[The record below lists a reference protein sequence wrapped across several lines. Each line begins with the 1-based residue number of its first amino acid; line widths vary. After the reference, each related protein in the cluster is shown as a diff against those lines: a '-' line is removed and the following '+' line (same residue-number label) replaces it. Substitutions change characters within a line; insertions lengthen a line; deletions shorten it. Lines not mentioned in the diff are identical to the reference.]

1 MPTLVYRIKLESAV
15 FAMTQT
21 IPKLIIFDDFLE
33 WKPENRR
40 YELHNG
46 VIVEMPNPTGKH
58 SAISGFQTL
67 EFGLEIRRLQLPY
80 FIPKECTIKFRD
92 KSGYDPDIVVLDK
105 QAVEANESRWERES
119 VITRGDS
126 VKLVVEVVSTNW
138 RDDYGH
144 KMIDYEALGISEYW
158 IVDYLGLGGSRYIGS
173 PKQPT
178 LSVYQLVDSEYQI
191 KLFRGDERVESTVF
205 PELNLTTNQIFSGG

>member
-1 MPTLVYRIKLESAV
+1 
-15 FAMTQT
+15 MTQT
-21 IPKLIIFDDFLE
+21 ISKLIIFDDFLE
-33 WKPENRR
+33 GKPENGH

-58 SAISGFQTL
+58 SASAGFQAI

-80 FIPKECTIKFRD
+80 FIPKECTIKLSD
-92 KSGYDPDIVVLDK
+92 NSGYDPDVIVLDK
-105 QAVEANESRWERES
+105 QAVAANESRWERES

-138 RDDYGH
+138 RDDYAH
-144 KMIDYEALGISEYW
+144 KMIDYEALGIGEYW
-158 IVDYLGLGGSRYIGS
+158 IADYLGLGGSRYIGS

-178 LSVYQLVDSEYQI
+178 LSVYQLVDGEYQI
-191 KLFRGDERVESTVF
+191 KLFRGDEKVESAVF
-205 PELNLTTNQIFSGG
+205 PELNLTAAQIFSGG

>member
-1 MPTLVYRIKLESAV
+1 
-15 FAMTQT
+15 MTQA
-21 IPKLIIFDDFLE
+21 ISKLMTFDEFLE
-33 WKPENRR
+33 WKPENGR

-58 SAISGFQTL
+58 SAIAGFQAL

-80 FIPKECTIKFRD
+80 FISKECTIKFGD
-92 KSGYDPDIVVLDK
+92 NFGYDPDVVVLDK
-105 QAVEANESRWERES
+105 QLVEANEPRWEKES

-138 RDDYGH
+138 RDDYAH
-144 KMIDYEALGISEYW
+144 KMIDYEALGIAEYW

-178 LSVYQLVDSEYQI
+178 LSIYQLVDGEYQI
-191 KLFRGDERVESTVF
+191 KLFRENERVESVVF
-205 PELNLTTNQIFSGG
+205 PELYLTPKQIFNGG